1 MKVAPLS
8 AWITLMAVSV
18 VFFFITATTFT
29 SLGLV
34 LPAMIAE
41 LHWGWAEAGLGFSLL
56 GVFCGIASYVP
67 AWLIRRVGVRV
78 TFVLGAGMMA
88 ASFFLLAWLHGVM
101 LYYIALSICGF
112 GFTLLGS
119 VPGTYLLTRV
129 FERPS
134 FAFGLYFT
142 IGGLGGVAGP
152 LVYLWIISA
161 TGQWR
166 DYWLVSAVGVTVL
179 GLLAAVL
186 VDATTNLHGERNLEP
201 HKAGPVFRSNR
212 AWTVAAALRTPQF
225 ITIAIAH
232 TGFLFCGITVNTIS
246 VAHLGQH
253 GIPATVAGT
262 MLSLEALINA
272 GARIAG
278 GAVGDFIEP
287 KKLLALSLTVLVVG
301 VLALTY
307 ARDMPLMVV
316 YAAGVGIGYGRTFY
330 AVSML
335 LLNYFGPKIQLELF
349 SISNLISTLA
359 SIGPVSA
366 GWSRDVLGSFAPCL
380 LVLAAGAAAILVA
393 VLLMRPPADEEEEE
407 VAAALPA
414 GQV

>member
-1 MKVAPLS
+1 VTVAPLR
-8 AWITLMAVSV
+8 AWVTLVAVSAI
-18 VFFFITATTFT
+18 FFFITATTFT
-29 SLGLV
+29 SLGVV

-78 TFVLGAGMMA
+78 TFVIGALLMA
-88 ASFFLLAWLHGVM
+88 AAFLCLANLHGVI
-101 LYYIALSICGF
+101 LYYFALSVAGF

-152 LVYLWIISA
+152 LVYLWIQDV
-161 TGQWR
+161 TGGWR
-166 DYWLVSAVGVTVL
+166 DYWMVSAAG
-179 GLLAAVL
+179 VL
-186 VDATTNLHGERNLEP
+186 VLSLLGALMVDVTTNLHGERSFKP
-201 HKAGPVFRSNR
+201 TKTSPVFRSSR
-212 AWTVAAALRTPQF
+212 EWTVSAALRTPQF

-232 TGFLFCGITVNTIS
+232 TGFLLCGITVNTIS
-246 VAHLGQH
+246 VGHLGQH
-253 GIPATVAGT
+253 GIPAAVAGGL
-262 MLSLEALINA
+262 LSLEALINA

-278 GAVGDFIEP
+278 GAVGDVIEP
-287 KKLLALSLTVLVVG
+287 KKLLALSLTALAIG

-307 ARDMPLMVV
+307 ARDMPLMII
-316 YAAGVGIGYGRTFY
+316 YAAGVGIGYGLTFY
-330 AVSML
+330 AVSIL
-335 LLNYFGPKIQLELF
+335 LLNYFGPKVQLELF

-366 GWSRDVLGSFAPCL
+366 GWSRDALGSFAPCL
-380 LVLAAGAAAILVA
+380 LVLAAGAVAILVA
-393 VLLMRPPADEEEEE
+393 VLVMRPPAEDDIPDAA
-407 VAAALPA
+407 VAA
-414 GQV
+414 GIDG